1 MQGNLSKDQMIYENY
16 VVVNTLKERIDRH
29 SMEHT
34 KMFDK
39 IFHEL
44 QEIRKDFNQKEN
56 AQRAL
61 IEQQSDRILKIETEK
76 NIAIKVLVPIIS
88 IIVTFLTNFFTKK
101 I

>member
-61 IEQQSDRILKIETEK
+61 IEQQGDRILKIETEK

>member
-1 MQGNLSKDQMIYENY
+1 MQGNLSKDQMVYESY
-16 VVVNTLKERIDRH
+16 VIVNTLKERIDRH

-61 IEQQSDRILKIETEK
+61 IEQQGDRILKIETEK

-88 IIVTFLTNFFTKK
+88 IIVTFLTNFFSRK

>member
-16 VVVNTLKERIDRH
+16 VGVNTLKERIDRH
-29 SMEHT
+29 SIEHA
-34 KMFDK
+34 KMFEK

-44 QEIRKDFNQKEN
+44 QDLKQAYYHKTET
-56 AQRAL
+56 QRDV
-61 IEQQSDRILKIETEK
+61 IEKQNERILKIETEK

-88 IIVTFLTNFFTKK
+88 IIVTFLTNFFSKK

>member
-1 MQGNLSKDQMIYENY
+1 MRTDLSKDQMIYENY

-29 SMEHT
+29 SIEHT

-44 QEIRKDFNQKEN
+44 QEIRKEFHQQET

-61 IEQQSDRILKIETEK
+61 IEQQGDRILKIETEK

>member
-1 MQGNLSKDQMIYENY
+1 MRTDLSKDQMIYESY
-16 VVVNTLKERIDRH
+16 LAFHALEKRIDRH
-29 SMEHT
+29 SIEH
-34 KMFDK
+34 KEMFNK

-44 QEIRKDFNQKEN
+44 QEIRKDFHQQEN

-61 IEQQSDRILKIETEK
+61 IEQQSASILKIETEK

-88 IIVTFLTNFFTKK
+88 IIVTVLTNLFSRK